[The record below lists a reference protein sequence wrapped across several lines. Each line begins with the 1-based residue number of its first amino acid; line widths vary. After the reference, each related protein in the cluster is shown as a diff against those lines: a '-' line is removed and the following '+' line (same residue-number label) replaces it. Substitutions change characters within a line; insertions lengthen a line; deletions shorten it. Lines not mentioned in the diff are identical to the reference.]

1 MRADTVI
8 DRKTTKKQPKNY
20 AKEQII
26 FVAPNFQAGR
36 HDPNRRNYRSHLKR
50 QTREVYFILNGYG
63 NGEDDPEVFATFT
76 PDRAVQIAESLL
88 RFARRAKQR
97 KSKID

>member
-1 MRADTVI
+1 LI
-8 DRKTTKKQPKNY
+8 EKQPKNNP
-20 AKEQII
+20 KTMQKNKSFLSHQTFKQDGTTLTVGITE
-26 FVAPNFQAGR
+26 VTLNDKPAP
-36 HDPNRRNYRSHLKR
+36 S
-50 QTREVYFILNGYG
+50 EVYFILNGYG
-63 NGEDDPEVFATFT
+63 NGEDDSEVFATFT

>member
-1 MRADTVI
+1 MI
-8 DRKTTKKQPKNY
+8 EKQPKNNR
-20 AKEQII
+20 KTMQKNKSFLSHQTFKQDGTTLTVGITE
-26 FVAPNFQAGR
+26 VTLNDKPAP
-36 HDPNRRNYRSHLKR
+36 S
-50 QTREVYFILNGYG
+50 EIYFILNGYG

>member
-1 MRADTVI
+1 MQKNKSFLSHQTFKQDGTTLTVGI
-8 DRKTTKKQPKNY
+8 TEVTLNDKP
-20 AKEQII
+20 
-26 FVAPNFQAGR
+26 AP
-36 HDPNRRNYRSHLKR
+36 S
-50 QTREVYFILNGYG
+50 EVYFILNGYG
-63 NGEDDPEVFATFT
+63 NGEDDPEVFASFT